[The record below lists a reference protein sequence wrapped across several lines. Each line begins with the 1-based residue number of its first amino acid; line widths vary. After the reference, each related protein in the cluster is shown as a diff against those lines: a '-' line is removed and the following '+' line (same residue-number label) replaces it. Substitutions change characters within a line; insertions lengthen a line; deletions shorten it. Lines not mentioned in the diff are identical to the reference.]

1 MNDRNE
7 ELECVAQATLHDSDY
22 DDVDTVS
29 IEDETDLTEQ
39 IIQDRTKKMKRI
51 KLDFDKFLY
60 FRYLEHYNQALRSMF

>member
-22 DDVDTVS
+22 DDVDTVR

-39 IIQDRTKKMKRI
+39 IIQGG
-51 KLDFDKFLY
+51 
-60 FRYLEHYNQALRSMF
+60 FREISAI